1 MIYSPA
7 THCKNESL
15 YKDKLLSKFDIPNLY
30 CYASERASECERK
43 MKENFL
49 DTTKNWRIYGSRME
63 SGDDQ
68 NTSALNPKFRS
79 SALCRYLWK
88 SLYRM
93 FFLFS
98 LSYWSCL
105 LSDSLRNR
113 FTSKNSKNIHRKTL
127 HVLISKKIL
136 LENVLI
142 TKRFIRKR
150 MKKDCVAL
158 RVFALNL
165 NCEKFIF
172 SFLEMLFWWLRFRM
186 Q

>member
-68 NTSALNPKFRS
+68 NTSALTPN
-79 SALCRYLWK
+79 
-88 SLYRM
+88 
-93 FFLFS
+93 
-98 LSYWSCL
+98 
-105 LSDSLRNR
+105 
-113 FTSKNSKNIHRKTL
+113 
-127 HVLISKKIL
+127 
-136 LENVLI
+136 
-142 TKRFIRKR
+142 
-150 MKKDCVAL
+150 
-158 RVFALNL
+158 FALL
-165 NCEKFIF
+165 LYVVIYESHFIECF
-172 SFLEMLFWWLRFRM
+172 FYFHWVIEVVCFLIRFGIASRLKIAKTFIARLCTFWYQRKYYWKM
-186 Q
+186 Y